1 MKKLLIIL
9 LFIPL
14 IFACSN
20 DDNDPYA
27 CANLDGTISSSVARQ
42 RAINYELEDYN
53 FLVSK
58 YGEPISEGYFKDSYD
73 GIYDEEYYYYAFLFK
88 DGNNKICYS
97 VDSECATNTFSAGCS
112 DINTIDDCDEC
123 VSSFDTRIN

>member
-53 FLVSK
+53 ELVSQ
-58 YGEPISEGYFKDSYD
+58 YGQPISEGYFFD
-73 GIYDEEYYYYAFLFK
+73 GEELYYYAFLFETNQNN
-88 DGNNKICYS
+88 NNKICYS
-97 VDSECATNTFSAGCS
+97 VEDCTTYTFSAGCS